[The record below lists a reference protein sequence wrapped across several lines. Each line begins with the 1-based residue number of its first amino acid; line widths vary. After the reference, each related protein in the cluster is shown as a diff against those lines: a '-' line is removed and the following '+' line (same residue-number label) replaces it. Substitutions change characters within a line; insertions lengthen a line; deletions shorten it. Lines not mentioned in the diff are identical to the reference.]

1 MASEPTVLRGLR
13 RELTRELFEE
23 LAGLQCTLEEILGY
37 IGTTEKKLDAWCRK
51 NYRRP
56 LGEMIRMISQDG
68 LIAIRRAG
76 FDQLKKSATVIT
88 QQFNRFLS
96 GAGKDPREVAEKA
109 LQALTAA
116 MTPDRDMVRTL
127 FDPPA
132 QEEKTP

>member
-56 LGEMIRMISQDG
+56 LREMIRMISQDG

-96 GAGKDPREVAEKA
+96 GAGKDPREDAEKA

-116 MTPDRDMVRTL
+116 MTPDRDLVRAL
-127 FDPPA
+127 FDLPA
-132 QEEKTP
+132 QEENTP